1 MIISVRNEVLI
12 MDLIDLHV
20 HSNASDGSL
29 TPAEVADEAIAM
41 GLKAIALT
49 DHDTVD
55 GVAEILEYTKNKDLE
70 VVPGIEL
77 SCYYKNREIH
87 ILGFYGDY
95 ENPELQKE
103 LDSLKEA
110 REGRNKKM
118 IELMQADGLNV
129 TMEKLLH
136 GNPDSVITRAHFA
149 RVLVEE
155 GICKTKDI
163 AFKKYIGIGCKYYLP
178 KPQVTCERAM
188 GILNKYFKAIY
199 LAHPLLYH
207 FGYAQ
212 IEELLIYLKSLGLDG
227 LEAYH
232 SSNNS
237 YESDKLRSMALKL
250 DLGIS
255 GGSDFHGVVKPNIKM
270 GIGRGGMRI
279 PMRLLDNIK
288 ASIKD

>member
-1 MIISVRNEVLI
+1 

-29 TPAEVADEAIAM
+29 TPSQVADEAIRM

-55 GVAEILEYTKNKDLE
+55 GVEEILDYTKDKDLE
-70 VVPGIEL
+70 IVPGIEL

-95 ENPELQKE
+95 NNPELAKDLQE
-103 LDSLKEA
+103 LKAA
-110 REGRNKKM
+110 REGRNLEM
-118 IELMQADGLNV
+118 VRLMQADGIDI

-178 KPQVTCERAM
+178 KPQITCEKAM
-188 GILNKYFKAIY
+188 GILTKYFKAVY

-207 FGYAQ
+207 LGYAQ
-212 IEELLIYLKSLGLDG
+212 IEELLIYLKSLGLSG

-255 GGSDFHGVVKPNIKM
+255 GGSDFHGVVKPNIQM
-270 GIGRGGMRI
+270 GKGRGGMKI

-288 ASIKD
+288 EQITNK

>member
-1 MIISVRNEVLI
+1 

-29 TPAEVADEAIAM
+29 TPTEVADEAIKA

-49 DHDTVD
+49 DHDTID
-55 GVAEILEYTKNKDLE
+55 GVAEIMAYTADKDLE

-77 SCYYKNREIH
+77 SCYYNNREIH
-87 ILGFYGDY
+87 ILGFYLDY
-95 ENPELQKE
+95 ENPELNKE
-103 LDSLKEA
+103 LSFLKEA
-110 REGRNKKM
+110 RENRNIQM
-118 IELMQADGLNV
+118 VELMQKDGLPV

-155 GICKTKDI
+155 GVCKNKDV

-178 KPQVTCERAM
+178 KPQVKCEHAM
-188 GILNKYFKAIY
+188 DILNKYAKCSF

-212 IEELLIYLKSLGLDG
+212 IEELLVYLKSLGLTG

-232 SSNNS
+232 SSNNM
-237 YESDKLRSMALKL
+237 YESDKLRSIALKH
-250 DLGIS
+250 DLAIS
-255 GGSDFHGVVKPNIKM
+255 GGSDFHGVVKPNIAL
-270 GIGRGGMRI
+270 GVGRGGMKI
-279 PMRLLDNIK
+279 PMRLLDEIK
-288 ASIKD
+288 TISHNH